1 MKKSLLSSAHQF
13 LGQWLVS
20 LLLAGLVACGSD
32 TSVSIR
38 FSSGTITD
46 NARCS
51 GGGGNFP
58 LEQQNGLVVIVIVT
72 DDTTIIHASSG
83 EPARCA
89 DLTEGMR
96 ANVQGSDDNGDIRA
110 NQVDILSS

>member
-1 MKKSLLSSAHQF
+1 MKTSPVSSAHRG
-13 LGQWLVS
+13 LREWLVAS
-20 LLLAGLVACGSD
+20 LLAGLVACGSD

-83 EPARCA
+83 KPARCP
-89 DLTEGMR
+89 DLTEGTR

-110 NQVDILSS
+110 NQVEILSS